1 MPSGTPVHRYPP
13 HAGHDLRVMAAERAR
28 SRSPCVRPS
37 LCFDGSCLIRL
48 GPVATDQL
56 VDEITVLGTG
66 IRLSEP
72 RRVEKC
78 HGIEIDHG
86 DIAVRQPRK
95 PSSRKINMSRRRG

>member
-1 MPSGTPVHRYPP
+1 MTEYRTASARAVAPLASRTLPGLPP
-13 HAGHDLRVMAAERAR
+13 GW
-28 SRSPCVRPS
+28 PS
-37 LCFDGSCLIRL
+37 LCFDSSCLIRI